1 MSMSYLTIQVIEKN
15 RTISTDNSGHGLV
28 GLHGFVVLC
37 LKYSC
42 INLIMPDELPLDVF
56 YGDFM

>member
-1 MSMSYLTIQVIEKN
+1 MSYLTIQVIEKN
-15 RTISTDNSGHGLV
+15 RTIPPDNSGHGLV
-28 GLHGFVVLC
+28 VLHGFVVLC

>member
-1 MSMSYLTIQVIEKN
+1 MAYLTIRVIEKN
-15 RTISTDNSGHGLV
+15 RTISTDNSGQVLA
-28 GLHGFVVLC
+28 GLHSFVVLC

>member
-1 MSMSYLTIQVIEKN
+1 MSYLTIRVIEKN
-15 RTISTDNSGHGLV
+15 RTISTDNSGQVLA
-28 GLHGFVVLC
+28 GLHSFVVLC
-37 LKYSC
+37 LKYSS